1 MSDFKE
7 DNQQEPNQLSIELSE
22 EVADGEYSNLAI
34 ISHSNSEFIMDF
46 VKIMPGV
53 PKARVKSRVV
63 MTPQNTK
70 RLVNALNENI
80 RKFEQINGPIKEAND
95 PGSNGFPINFGGTKA
110 EA

>member
-70 RLVNALNENI
+70 RLVNALNENLSTLMD
-80 RKFEQINGPIKEAND
+80 R
-95 PGSNGFPINFGGTKA
+95 
-110 EA
+110 

>member
-80 RKFEQINGPIKEAND
+80 RKFEHINGPIKEAND
-95 PGSNGFPINFGGTKA
+95 PG
-110 EA
+110 